1 MWIEKLS
8 NNPITLATERKKQTD
23 FEVEKEKEGLFNL
36 ISQELENL
44 STDDLIYI
52 FENLLSHS
60 LEDGKIFMLRLWIPR
75 NIWIHCINTPRFF
88 VKHPDFVNKFRH
100 LISLDKN
107 LKTDFVA
114 EYYLNT
120 TKDFP
125 LQDKKY
131 YLIGDKKS
139 NPHISFF
146 KNFHSE
152 NDGFQHSEKADL
164 IVEKMNNIY
173 GKYIKLLDNWQSWK
187 VERHTIDDR
196 SEWRKYWED
205 TLFPMISRIWKYYP
219 KNFIEIIYDSLPDS
233 NRDIEYPEKQK
244 YVYSILDG
252 YHKNKL
258 EDWFITAEDVQEI
271 VQFLISKNL
280 IDENDVDYIYKKLK
294 YYRPLDTVLY
304 AKVRSAEEKNLKEL
318 KQLLETYYWENREEN
333 LSLEKNY
340 DSWLYEIKKAK
351 EDLQEREEK
360 EISKK
365 YDRIRYG
372 DIIDWNIYSEAI
384 VYNKDIWIDHRILK
398 NWKEILNEYDELG
411 TCGYINW
418 KIYHTGKK
426 DGKLVL
432 FENWVRIL
440 DQYDN
445 IKSYNII
452 DNNLYCVVVKNG
464 KYILLKNNKEIS
476 AEYDEIKFCDL
487 ANPEYTYPETERNTR
502 MNIWKRF
509 IGNKNNKWV
518 LLKDKKEVSDE
529 YDKIIYDMSEDW
541 HIYYIASIGK
551 KKCYLK
557 DGEKI
562 SWEYDDIIYCWI
574 ENWKEYFRAK
584 INNQWFVIVNWVETP
599 IKYNIDPYRGECF
612 YYYIVGWKDYL
623 LVIDDGKYF
632 VVENWEVV
640 SKTYDGYQHCFTRI
654 SDWKIYWCIEKHH
667 DWILLENGKEL
678 LSWYSDI
685 DFCEIVGWHVY
696 CATKK
701 DDERVLFKDWNEVLT
716 WYDDI
721 RFREKIDWDIY
732 YTAKKDGKIYL
743 VKNWEI
749 FTQWYD
755 EFKHIRQGTW
765 LNWNLYSIV
774 EKDWRRLLL
783 ENEMEISWK
792 YDDISECG
800 TLDWKIYH
808 TAKKSNGT
816 PVLLENGREI
826 LDWYD
831 NIWVREKVDWNIYC
845 VWKKWK
851 SEVILENWKEISKEY
866 DDICYIGLMNWKLYY
881 ATWNDKRSVLIE
893 NKIKD
898 TDELKLATQVKKK
911 LDFLNLCMSCGR
923 LTTENLLE
931 VQAKIDEYMRSQYS
945 RDKRNEYSYNW
956 LLGSCAK
963 KLLYIFGIMIKD
975 HPEELVTTINPTADK
990 WNEDKQAESFFDIL
1004 FNSELPDKV
1013 VHEKKQTMWWPSKWW
1028 FDDTWKSST
1037 KSDLQEALKEEW
1049 LSEISLERKT
1059 NSSDTTDKYG
1069 IVWDVSMETYNHIN
1083 SLLTVHQYSW
1093 FDFDSA
1099 TQEEINEYLAQ
1110 ESSRLQWE
1118 FQESSVEWD
1127 GNAWKILFD
1136 KIEDFVSKTRF
1147 DDKWQWCEELEK
1159 TIDTIKDN
1167 LSSEEYKKLNSL
1179 LEYLKTDQ
1187 N

>member
-8 NNPITLATERKKQTD
+8 NNPITLATERKKQID

-36 ISQELENL
+36 ISQELNNL
-44 STDDLIYI
+44 NTDDLIYI
-52 FENLLSHS
+52 FENILSHS

-75 NIWIHCINTPRFF
+75 DIWIHCINTPRFF

-271 VQFLISKNL
+271 VQILVSKNL

-304 AKVRSAEEKNLKEL
+304 AKVRSAEDENLKEL
-318 KQLLETYYWENREEN
+318 KQLLEKYYWKNRESD
-333 LSLEKNY
+333 LVVEKNWNTW
-340 DSWLYEIKKAK
+340 SYEIKKAK

-365 YDRIRYG
+365 YQNLWRRWTINW
-372 DIIDWNIYSEAI
+372 DIYCEAMNRTKKGI
-384 VYNKDIWIDHRILK
+384 ASSLLK
-398 NWKEILNEYDELG
+398 NWKEILQEYDDAEV
-411 TCGYINW
+411 CGVVNW
-418 KIYHTGKK
+418 KIYITAEKK
-426 DGKLVL
+426 DGKKVL
-432 FENWVRIL
+432 LEDEKEIL
-440 DQYDN
+440 QEYDN
-445 IKSYNII
+445 I
-452 DNNLYCVVVKNG
+452 DNFKIFDWKFYCNWEKN
-464 KYILLKNNKEIS
+464 
-476 AEYDEIKFCDL
+476 
-487 ANPEYTYPETERNTR
+487 
-502 MNIWKRF
+502 WKR
-509 IGNKNNKWV
+509 V
-518 LLKDKKEVSDE
+518 
-529 YDKIIYDMSEDW
+529 
-541 HIYYIASIGK
+541 
-551 KKCYLK
+551 
-557 DGEKI
+557 
-562 SWEYDDIIYCWI
+562 
-574 ENWKEYFRAK
+574 
-584 INNQWFVIVNWVETP
+584 
-599 IKYNIDPYRGECF
+599 
-612 YYYIVGWKDYL
+612 
-623 LVIDDGKYF
+623 
-632 VVENWEVV
+632 
-640 SKTYDGYQHCFTRI
+640 
-654 SDWKIYWCIEKHH
+654 
-667 DWILLENGKEL
+667 LLENGKEVSNEYDSIQFCETLDRNDSNEETLPHRYIWKKDGKVVL
-678 LSWYSDI
+678 LKNGKEISDTYDDIVYYGVINWKIYYRAKRNWKRLMLENGKEITGEYSDI
-685 DFCEIVGWHVY
+685 VISAIEWWIMYCVAMNHNKWILLKNNNETITDYAFISSYKPASWNEYFFAQKRNRTRVLCKNWEEITDSYEDFVHYERLDGKIYCVLRDNNYNEDLFENGEKILEWFSSIEYCESANWDIYCVAKKDGIYHLFKNREDILDDCTRLKFCEIV
-696 CATKK
+696 
-701 DDERVLFKDWNEVLT
+701 DWNIYHLATRNGKKVLLKNGIPMT
-716 WYDDI
+716 GEYDD
-721 RFREKIDWDIY
+721 FEY
-732 YTAKKDGKIYL
+732 GK
-743 VKNWEI
+743 
-749 FTQWYD
+749 
-755 EFKHIRQGTW
+755 W
-765 LNWNLYSIV
+765 LNWKLYSTA
-774 EKDWRRLLL
+774 KQDWKWMLL
-783 ENEMEISWK
+783 ENWDEISKK
-792 YDDISECG
+792 YDKIEFQG

-808 TAKKSNGT
+808 VAKENDKWKVLEDGKEILSWYDDIRLCDKVNWKIYCEAQKWKYR
-816 PVLLENGREI
+816 VLLE
-826 LDWYD
+826 D
-831 NIWVREKVDWNIYC
+831 
-845 VWKKWK
+845 
-851 SEVILENWKEISKEY
+851 WKEISKEY
-866 DDICYIGLMNWKLYY
+866 ERIHFYGIRNWNIYFVGEKDRKQSLY
-881 ATWNDKRSVLIE
+881 E
-893 NKIKD
+893 NKIISS
-898 TDELKLATQVKKK
+898 DELKLPTQIKDK

-931 VQAKIDEYMRSQYS
+931 VQAKINEYMITQYN
-945 RDKRNEYSYNW
+945 KEKQNEYSYNW
-956 LLGSCAK
+956 LLSSCAK
-963 KLLYIFGIMIKD
+963 KLSYLFSNMIKRQ
-975 HPEELVTTINPTADK
+975 PSELIKTINPTADK

-1004 FNSELPDKV
+1004 FKNELPDKV
-1013 VHEKKQTMWWPSKWW
+1013 VHEKKQAMWWPSKSW

-1037 KSDLQEALKEEW
+1037 KSNLQEALKEEW
-1049 LSEISLERKT
+1049 LSNMSLESKAT
-1059 NSSDTTDKYG
+1059 SSDISDKYG
-1069 IVWDVSMETYNHIN
+1069 IVWDISMETYNHIN

-1099 TQEEINEYLAQ
+1099 TQEEINEYLTQ

-1118 FQESSVEWD
+1118 FQESSVEWES
-1127 GNAWKILFD
+1127 NAWKMLVD
-1136 KIEDFVSKTRF
+1136 KVEDFVSKSRF

-1159 TIDTIKDN
+1159 TIDTIKDS
-1167 LSSEEYKKLNSL
+1167 LRDEEYQKLNSL
-1179 LEYLKTDQ
+1179 LEYFKTDQ